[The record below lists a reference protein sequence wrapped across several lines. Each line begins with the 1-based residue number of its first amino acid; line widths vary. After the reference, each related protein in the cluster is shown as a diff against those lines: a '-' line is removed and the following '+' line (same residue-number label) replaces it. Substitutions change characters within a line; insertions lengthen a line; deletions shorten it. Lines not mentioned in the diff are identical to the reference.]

1 MKKEIEKLRKQ
12 IEKLKNDNQSMWE
25 LQQQSAKDL
34 KSNQKS
40 NNTSAELQGEVQM
53 LNKAIIQHKNK
64 ESQFDAITKVINDQ
78 NDLLKKCAAFY
89 ADESNWKV
97 LVDDDSEYPL
107 ISRSDEE
114 VINGRARGGKRAR
127 MCLDEIEKMSK
138 E

>member
-12 IEKLKNDNQSMWE
+12 IEKLRNDNQAMWE

-53 LNKAIIQHKNK
+53 LNKAIVQHKNK
-64 ESQFDAITKVINDQ
+64 ESQFDAINKVLRDQ
-78 NDLLKKCAAFY
+78 NDLLKKCATFY
-89 ADESNWKV
+89 ASESNWKV

-114 VINGRARGGKRAR
+114 IINGKARGGKRAR
-127 MCLDEIEKMSK
+127 MCLEEIEKM
-138 E
+138 